1 MRAVRPDRVMVELD
15 DERLGVLVDFGE
27 QQSGQE
33 DVLWYTEEV
42 VLEPPLPEI
51 SGMPK
56 SSALLQQLQAQPFFP
71 ITGQQM
77 TEDAQVF
84 STFVLAPS
92 TNALV
97 ASPGQRSARV
107 PETARGV
114 FQAVKQ
120 LSWACRS
127 DYIEFW

>member
-1 MRAVRPDRVMVELD
+1 MTSGLLSARY
-15 DERLGVLVDFGE
+15 LGLTWGDVV
-27 QQSGQE
+27 QSGQE

-77 TEDAQVF
+77 TEDAQVNHRLDNRAFF
-84 STFVLAPS
+84 SGLPS
-92 TNALV
+92 LGL
-97 ASPGQRSARV
+97 PLGLLYIRAR
-107 PETARGV
+107 TI
-114 FQAVKQ
+114 
-120 LSWACRS
+120 
-127 DYIEFW
+127 Y